1 VSGLKCAGGRTWT
14 GRHAFGLAIRSP
26 VGVQLLF
33 VLVLGLL
40 LAAGSARAAEPVTN
54 FNVVL
59 LQPSAVLEARVAS
72 VDALAEYI
80 KAVQAALREAVAGSE
95 AQEKTRQ
102 SVGGFIVLAVRP
114 GLQSRVWI
122 DFDQLLDLE
131 VRKQIA
137 LKVGAVKPFEAREG
151 PVVFALKVALWDG
164 KESKRIA
171 PLPAEWKRSAAAAPG
186 AAPPEVGALVE
197 SIWND

>member
-1 VSGLKCAGGRTWT
+1 MRW
-14 GRHAFGLAIRSP
+14 
-26 VGVQLLF
+26 
-33 VLVLGLL
+33 LVLLL
-40 LAAGSARAAEPVTN
+40 RSLVLAAPRAHASEPVTN

-59 LQPSAVLEARVAS
+59 LQPSAVLEARVPS

-80 KAVQAALREAVAGSE
+80 KAVQLALREAVAGSQDE
-95 AQEKTRQ
+95 NKQ

-114 GLQSRVWI
+114 GLQSKVWI
-122 DFDQLLDLE
+122 DFDQLLDLK

-171 PLPAEWKRSAAAAPG
+171 PLPAEWKRSAAAAATASAPG
-186 AAPPEVGALVE
+186 AAAPEVGALVE
-197 SIWND
+197 SIWNE

>member
-1 VSGLKCAGGRTWT
+1 M
-14 GRHAFGLAIRSP
+14 
-26 VGVQLLF
+26 QLMRWIAM
-33 VLVLGLL
+33 LL
-40 LAAGSARAAEPVTN
+40 LLTCVLAAAPGAHASEPVTN

-59 LQPSAVLEARVAS
+59 LQPSAVLEARVPS

-80 KAVQAALREAVAGSE
+80 KAVQLALREAVAGS
-95 AQEKTRQ
+95 QDKNKQ

-114 GLQSRVWI
+114 GPQSKVWI

-164 KESKRIA
+164 KESKRVA
-171 PLPAEWKRSAAAAPG
+171 PLPAEWKRSAPASPG
-186 AAPPEVGALVE
+186 AAAPEVGALVE

>member
-1 VSGLKCAGGRTWT
+1 MQLMRWIAMLLLLSWVLAAAGGA
-14 GRHAFGLAIRSP
+14 HAS
-26 VGVQLLF
+26 
-33 VLVLGLL
+33 
-40 LAAGSARAAEPVTN
+40 EPVTN

-80 KAVQAALREAVAGSE
+80 KAVQGALREAVAGSE
-95 AQEKTRQ
+95 AQERTRQ

-171 PLPAEWKRSAAAAPG
+171 PLPAEWKRSAAAASGAAAPG

>member
-1 VSGLKCAGGRTWT
+1 MQVMRRIA
-14 GRHAFGLAIRSP
+14 
-26 VGVQLLF
+26 VLLLG
-33 VLVLGLL
+33 LVLATPG
-40 LAAGSARAAEPVTN
+40 AQASEPVTN

-59 LQPSAVLEARVAS
+59 LQPSDVLEARVPS
-72 VDALAEYI
+72 VDALADYI
-80 KAVQAALREAVAGSE
+80 KAVQGALREAVAGTE

-102 SVGGFIVLAVRP
+102 SVGGFVVLAVRP
-114 GLQSRVWI
+114 GLQSKVWL
-122 DFDQLLDLE
+122 DFDQLLDLQ

-164 KESKRIA
+164 KESRRVA
-171 PLPAEWKRSAAAAPG
+171 PLPAEWKRNAPAASASAAA
-186 AAPPEVGALVE
+186 PEVGALVE